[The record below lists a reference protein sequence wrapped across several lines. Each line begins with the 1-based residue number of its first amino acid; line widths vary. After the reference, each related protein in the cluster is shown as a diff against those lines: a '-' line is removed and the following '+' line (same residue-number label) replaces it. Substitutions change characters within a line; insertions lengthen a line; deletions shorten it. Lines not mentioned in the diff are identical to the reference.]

1 MQNSSKNFFILFLSF
16 LLVISQW
23 LISYYFYYESVDVKI
38 IFESVTDGKYY
49 YPLIKFLSSL
59 NFNYSFDQEID
70 NLKIIPLPFGGIIWH
85 SIFFKIIGFS
95 SFFIMEILSL
105 FLFIFI
111 FTNLINFIFRNNL
124 YSIFFFLTYFF
135 FTYFNRIIWIE

>member
-95 SFFIMEILSL
+95 SFFIMEILS
-105 FLFIFI
+105 
-111 FTNLINFIFRNNL
+111 
-124 YSIFFFLTYFF
+124 
-135 FTYFNRIIWIE
+135 